1 MHFMDMNFMDISNI
15 ISKSKEKVFKIT
27 KHCQIKSSPTYKNI
41 QDTGTL
47 QYQTSSERNGSSTC
61 PASPSVMESNL
72 FYRRA
77 PSLL

>member
-1 MHFMDMNFMDISNI
+1 MDISNI
-15 ISKSKEKVFKIT
+15 IVKSKEKVFKIT
-27 KHCQIKSSPTYKNI
+27 KNCQIKKLTYL
-41 QDTGTL
+41 QDTGML